1 MLDNNDAQPPHRGMA
16 RISIGASCGV
26 KPTKATDHFSDE
38 DKGSLR
44 MVDMLMRAS
53 DTIRA
58 ERGRADAL
66 EKENTALRAHL
77 DGVRLAYQLTA
88 TQRARRDSQAVRGM
102 AAPNKDDDD
111 TLFAYVRDRLIGS
124 GEHPS
129 SGHEGARCADEG
141 IPRTFP
147 LQQQRPHSSDAA
159 PKATVEEAARSR
171 SRDSITA
178 SKQRC
183 RKGWIAGITPPK
195 SASPKTREHHAS
207 AAQEARAEQVYS
219 SGTLRHCNLNAGK
232 DNLNSC
238 LTGAG
243 SREVQTTAVLEEDDK
258 GADASPGH
266 WMACRLLRALA
277 PRPTDCAVGDIVH
290 TMVTA
295 LQHDVQT
302 ELNRPRDGADTT
314 PSRIRDFALVRLRPC
329 VYRLFVGSPTEVRAM
344 ERAARRRSSDTAQ
357 TASRFPS
364 AALYRSHFLLY
375 SPGKDSHAAA
385 HVCPSQV
392 TTSVIRLT
400 IDAGTLRIV
409 RGGGH
414 IDFIDY
420 LERRL
425 RVKLFNTQARL
436 S

>member
-16 RISIGASCGV
+16 RISIDASCGV

-38 DKGSLR
+38 DKGALR
-44 MVDMLMRAS
+44 MVNMLTRAS

-66 EKENTALRAHL
+66 EKENTALRARL

-88 TQRARRDSQAVRGM
+88 TQRARRESQALRGM
-102 AAPNKDDDD
+102 AAPNMDEDD
-111 TLFAYVRDRLIGS
+111 TLFAYVRNRLIGS

-129 SGHEGARCADEG
+129 SEHEGARCTDEG
-141 IPRTFP
+141 APRTFP
-147 LQQQRPHSSDAA
+147 LQQQRPRSSDAA
-159 PKATVEEAARSR
+159 PKATVEATARSR
-171 SRDSITA
+171 SRDSVTA

-183 RKGWIAGITPPK
+183 RKGWVADITPPK
-195 SASPKTREHHAS
+195 SASPKPREHHAS
-207 AAQEARAEQVYS
+207 AAQEA
-219 SGTLRHCNLNAGK
+219 HAGK

-243 SREVQTTAVLEEDDK
+243 SREGQTTAVLEEDDK

-266 WMACRLLRALA
+266 WMACRLFRALA

-302 ELNRPRDGADTT
+302 ELNRPRDGADPTL
-314 PSRIRDFALVRLRPC
+314 SRIRGFALVRLRPC
-329 VYRLFVGSPTEVRAM
+329 VYRLFVGSPAEVRAM

-357 TASRFPS
+357 TASRFPP

-375 SPGKDSHAAA
+375 SPGKDNQAAA
-385 HVCPSQV
+385 HVYPSRV
-392 TTSVIRLT
+392 TTSVIHLT